1 MLRLQKRELE
11 SDFSEMESGLRR
23 VESET
28 ADGQEEFRG
37 ARELKLRRAI
47 REEFSTRLKQG

>member
-37 ARELKLRRAI
+37 PRELKLRRAI
-47 REEFSTRLKQG
+47 REELSVRLKQG